1 VLINNNIK
9 NKCKSSAQNTL
20 LGVKSDT
27 DSEKHLFVIVVDSH
41 TRGCARRIMLR
52 KKWNILKLVK
62 ENSHTNIIL
71 MSIPQRYDLPEW

>member
-41 TRGCARRIMLR
+41 TRGCARRRMLR
-52 KKWNILKLVK
+52 KK
-62 ENSHTNIIL
+62 
-71 MSIPQRYDLPEW
+71 